1 MARKFAGVL
10 AISIA
15 ALLFASCSGS
25 RTQSTKT
32 ATPSTTSTALQSAG
46 GSVATFPPTTTTVKA
61 PPPPSTTTM
70 RQAPAPPAT
79 IEGFPLPPKAVLI
92 SGPAEEKSPYT
103 GFVSTQATYSVPDMS
118 SSELRNWYERNAIYR
133 AAFGQYKW
141 CESFVDGGTWD
152 MWWRNSSSKTAL
164 GVSSLASNANAKG
177 VTFSVSK
184 ETGDNTACR

>member
-1 MARKFAGVL
+1 MAKKFAGVL
-10 AISIA
+10 AISIT

-25 RTQSTKT
+25 STQNTKAATSST
-32 ATPSTTSTALQSAG
+32 ASTTLQSAG
-46 GSVATFPPTTTTVKA
+46 GSVATYPPTTTTTRA
-61 PPPPSTTTM
+61 PSPPSTSTTV
-70 RQAPAPPAT
+70 QAPAPPPT
-79 IEGFPLPPKAVLI
+79 IEGFPLPPKALLV
-92 SGPAEEKSPYT
+92 SGPTEKKSSYT

-118 SSELRNWYERNAIYR
+118 SGELRSWYERNAIYR

>member
-1 MARKFAGVL
+1 MARKIAGVL

-25 RTQSTKT
+25 RTQSTKA

-46 GSVATFPPTTTTVKA
+46 GSVVTFPPTTTTVKA

-70 RQAPAPPAT
+70 VQAPAPPPT
-79 IEGFPLPPKAVLI
+79 IEGFPLPPKALPI
-92 SGPAEEKSPYT
+92 SGPAEKKSPYT

-118 SSELRNWYERNAIYR
+118 SSELRSWYERNAIYR

>member
-1 MARKFAGVL
+1 M
-10 AISIA
+10 A
-15 ALLFASCSGS
+15 ALLFASCGGS
-25 RTQSTKT
+25 STQNTKAATSST
-32 ATPSTTSTALQSAG
+32 ASTALQSAG
-46 GSVATFPPTTTTVKA
+46 GSVATYPPTTTTV
-61 PPPPSTTTM
+61 
-70 RQAPAPPAT
+70 QAPAPLPT

-92 SGPAEEKSPYT
+92 SGPTEKKSPYT
-103 GFVSTQATYSVPDMS
+103 GFLSTQATYSIPDMS
-118 SSELRNWYERNAIYR
+118 SSELRSWYERNAIYR

-164 GVSSLASNANAKG
+164 GVSSLASNANTKG